1 MRDSASVVP
10 RVEGGWKKRAQNFS
24 TFRSLPRP
32 SLAKSVQ
39 HMRDFGFMLE
49 GDLLVRS
56 RESYSVESVP
66 VLILKLP
73 LIVRALV
80 DPFNVC
86 GCHVSQFKNLR
97 KT

>member
-1 MRDSASVVP
+1 MRPTSVLSSTLLHEAHPTHARLGKRRASWFKICSWGH

-32 SLAKSVQ
+32 SLVKPVQ

-56 RESYSVESVP
+56 RESYSVLSLELES
-66 VLILKLP
+66 
-73 LIVRALV
+73 
-80 DPFNVC
+80 
-86 GCHVSQFKNLR
+86 Q
-97 KT
+97 

>member
-24 TFRSLPRP
+24 TFTSLPRP
-32 SLAKSVQ
+32 TLVKPVQ

-66 VLILKLP
+66 VLIVKLP
-73 LIVRALV
+73 LA
-80 DPFNVC
+80 
-86 GCHVSQFKNLR
+86 
-97 KT
+97 